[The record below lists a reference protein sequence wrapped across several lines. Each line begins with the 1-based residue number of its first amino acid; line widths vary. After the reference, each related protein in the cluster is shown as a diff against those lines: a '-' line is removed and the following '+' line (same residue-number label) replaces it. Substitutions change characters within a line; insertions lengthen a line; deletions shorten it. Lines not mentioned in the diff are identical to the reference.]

1 MEYSYR
7 AIEGLMP
14 TELVSDFLFLGSNE
28 SARNKK
34 QLDALQIGCI
44 LNMADELENA
54 FPDSFQYKKCGVND
68 TIEGSH
74 FRQFF
79 DGAMQFMDDA
89 RRDGKRLYVHCAMGI
104 SRSPAICIAWLM
116 KEHRW
121 DYATAQAFVKSQRR
135 CICPNPGFVK
145 FLKEY
150 EKDIV
155 TQ

>member
-1 MEYSYR
+1 MRVQEIKNNWTHYR
-7 AIEGLMP
+7 SDASSTWLM
-14 TELVSDFLFLGSNE
+14 NW
-28 SARNKK
+28 R
-34 QLDALQIGCI
+34 
-44 LNMADELENA
+44 MR